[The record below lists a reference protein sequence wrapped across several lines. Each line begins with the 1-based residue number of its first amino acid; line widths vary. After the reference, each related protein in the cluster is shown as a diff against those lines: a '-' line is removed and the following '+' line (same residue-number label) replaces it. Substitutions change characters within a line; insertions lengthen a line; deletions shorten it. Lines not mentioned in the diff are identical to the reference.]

1 MTDLK
6 EILKLPIFYWR
17 PKHLQHITENIVFKQ
32 RNVSFLAI
40 NALFRQQASYHIEE
54 SEHGNGHYIV
64 EDFVKR
70 QKNAYLR
77 TQAEILYAVFY
88 IDDFGRIV
96 VTTAYSENDKDN

>member
-1 MTDLK
+1 MEYLK
-6 EILKLPIFYWR
+6 KILKSPVFYWR

-40 NALFRQQASYHIEE
+40 NALFRQQATYRIEE

-64 EDFVKR
+64 EDFVAR
-70 QKNAYLR
+70 QKNDYLR
-77 TQAEILYAVFY
+77 AQPERLYAVFY

-96 VTTAYSENDKDN
+96 VTTAYSEND